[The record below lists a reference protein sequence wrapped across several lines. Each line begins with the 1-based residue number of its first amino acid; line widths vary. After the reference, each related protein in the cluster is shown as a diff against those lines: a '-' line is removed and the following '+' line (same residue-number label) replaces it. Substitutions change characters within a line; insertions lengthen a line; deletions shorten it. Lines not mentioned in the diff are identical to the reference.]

1 MVLFMNCTNGY
12 VYLMLNNLLKCRN
25 LPAGGLEPM
34 KEQTNK
40 KWADAC
46 QLIKFNIHFN
56 YTQKI
61 LFWGKVV
68 GLLKYM

>member
-1 MVLFMNCTNGY
+1 
-12 VYLMLNNLLKCRN
+12 
-25 LPAGGLEPM
+25 M